1 VGPRFQSRL
10 LLALILQT
18 ALDSLIMHGQ
28 TASLLIYTSG
38 VSAAACPH
46 APHVEETGAVEGDAS
61 TPGTSA
67 SKMPI
72 NAELELGTRD
82 TRVAVYKDQ
91 TTMWQPSLKFRGRA
105 ARRILIPRA
114 GCLIHALIRTL
125 TGNVW
130 AVQ

>member
-1 VGPRFQSRL
+1 
-10 LLALILQT
+10 
-18 ALDSLIMHGQ
+18 MHGQ
-28 TASLLIYTSG
+28 TASLLTHTSG
-38 VSAAACPH
+38 VSAAARPH

-61 TPGTSA
+61 TPGTGA

-82 TRVAVYKDQ
+82 TRVAVKSSPQ
-91 TTMWQPSLKFRGRA
+91 GPNCNVATLAQISGT
-105 ARRILIPRA
+105 RILIPRA